1 MNNCN
6 NISSVRLRGLIAGL
20 GLLMALALI
29 ACAPTAAA
37 SPTAATN
44 QPALAPPTATQQP
57 PTTTLTPTPKPP
69 TAAIMP
75 TLEPPTPTLAPPV
88 EPPMAAI
95 EPTQS
100 ASTTELSSTLATF
113 NADAA
118 STACLQCHGP
128 YDKIVAGSTT
138 FMTDSGENVNPH
150 TTLDESQLKVH
161 KSGKGII
168 QCAECHAPH
177 PSRSNQSRTF
187 PRPRLTIAIMRVTTR
202 GNSRPAPNV
211 TRNMNRPGQ
220 PMPGSPPLTA
230 PLRAPPGTGACAP
243 AYGRTRAGRAIPA

>member
-44 QPALAPPTATQQP
+44 QPALAPPTATQPP

-177 PSRSNQSRTF
+177 P
-187 PRPRLTIAIMRVTTR
+187 
-202 GNSRPAPNV
+202 
-211 TRNMNRPGQ
+211 Q
-220 PMPGSPPLTA
+220 PLESIQDVPP
-230 PLRAPPGTGACAP
+230 PKIDYCYYACHHKGKFTP
-243 AYGRTRAGRAIPA
+243 CSKCHEEYE